1 MEMRAILGL
10 SAVMPILTLADAAD
24 AVPVARALVA
34 GGAKTIELTL
44 RTDAALDA
52 MRAIAAEVPELVIG
66 AGTVLR
72 PGDMDA
78 AVDAGAS
85 FLISPGLTP
94 SLIAAAAERGVPYLP
109 GVATAAEVMMA
120 LEQGHDCL
128 KLFPAAQ
135 LGVATLKAF
144 AGPFARVAF
153 CANGGVTR
161 DNARDFLALPNVLTV
176 GCSWIVPDK
185 AVAEKDWAAIEA
197 NARIAAALSNH

>member
-1 MEMRAILGL
+1 MRAILDL

-34 GGAKTIELTL
+34 GGSKTIELTL
-44 RTDAALDA
+44 RTEAALDSI
-52 MRAIAAEVPELVIG
+52 RAIAAEVPELIIG

-78 AVDAGAS
+78 VMDAGAH

-94 SLIAAAAERGVPYLP
+94 GLLAAASERGVPYLP
-109 GVATAAEVMMA
+109 GVASAAEVMIA
-120 LEQGHDCL
+120 LEHGYDCL

-135 LGVATLKAF
+135 LGVGTLKAF

-153 CANGGVTR
+153 CANGGVTQ
-161 DNARDFLALPNVLTV
+161 DNARDFLAQPNVLTV
-176 GCSWIVPDK
+176 GCSWVVPEK
-185 AVAEKDWAAIEA
+185 AVAAKNWAAIEA
-197 NARIAAALSNH
+197 NARIATTLAPH